1 MGRSRGVSILLVLLV
16 RCKRSVV
23 AAAEGK
29 DGARIVLLS
38 VTALCPT
45 ICLSVKRFIRI
56 HCVIMVRKLG
66 QINTTDMTSFA
77 NCFALLELA
86 FRNRVSWLLR
96 SRCRVRFVV
105 FGFFFFALSIPM
117 ASRVSFFPLHE
128 HWALIMSLI
137 CCQSLHQPEHKY
149 MNPPHTHTYT
159 PEHLH
164 TPH

>member
-1 MGRSRGVSILLVLLV
+1 MGRSRGVSVLLVLLV

-45 ICLSVKRFIRI
+45 ILFIRQTFYLNSLC
-56 HCVIMVRKLG
+56 HHGQEAC

-86 FRNRVSWLLR
+86 FRNRVS
-96 SRCRVRFVV
+96 
-105 FGFFFFALSIPM
+105 
-117 ASRVSFFPLHE
+117 
-128 HWALIMSLI
+128 
-137 CCQSLHQPEHKY
+137 
-149 MNPPHTHTYT
+149 
-159 PEHLH
+159 
-164 TPH
+164 